1 MLLWRVHGLLGM
13 VRRMLVRLSLMNV
26 DDGNEEDE
34 EVGFCQQCECQE
46 VSLEID

>member
-1 MLLWRVHGLLGM
+1 MLM
-13 VRRMLVRLSLMNV
+13 ME
-26 DDGNEEDE
+26 DEEEDE